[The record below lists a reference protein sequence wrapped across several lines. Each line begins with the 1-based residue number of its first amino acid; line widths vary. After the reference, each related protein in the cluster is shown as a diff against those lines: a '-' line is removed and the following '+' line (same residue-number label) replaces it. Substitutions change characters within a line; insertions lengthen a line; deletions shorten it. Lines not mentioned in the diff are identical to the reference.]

1 MFHKVALLSVVSGF
15 VLSTNFVTGAGASRV
30 PRLSNRSETIAKSVT
45 VYSTSTVHVNK
56 VSGIYS
62 GKMTQEK
69 VTPGTG
75 GGSVPRDLA
84 LAAGLA
90 CDNLYVKGYEG
101 NAASVALTWYR
112 ASPQGPSPTDANFG
126 KNSGPVFSGAG
137 NWHTLGIVSPSIA
150 VGDKFTI
157 GGGFFTSNATELS
170 EVQTT
175 TVYRGSQV
183 RVTCLPFMI
192 VRHWPF

>member
-1 MFHKVALLSVVSGF
+1 MFHKVALLAFASGVV
-15 VLSTNFVTGAGASRV
+15 LTTIFVTAAGASTV
-30 PRLSNRSETIAKSVT
+30 PRLSSRSETIAKSVT
-45 VYSTSTVHVNK
+45 VHSTSTVHVNK

-62 GKMTQEK
+62 GKMTQDG

-90 CDNLYVKGYEG
+90 CDDLYVKGYEG

-112 ASPQGPSPTDANFG
+112 GSPQGPSPTDANFG
-126 KNSGPVFSGAG
+126 RNSGPVFGGAG
-137 NWHTLGIVSPSIA
+137 NWHTQGIVSPSIA

-170 EVQTT
+170 EVPTT
-175 TVYRGSQV
+175 TVYRGSRV
-183 RVTCLPFMI
+183 SVTCLPFMI

>member
-1 MFHKVALLSVVSGF
+1 MFPKVALLAVASGVVLTASF
-15 VLSTNFVTGAGASRV
+15 MTGAGASSV
-30 PRLSNRSETIAKSVT
+30 PRLSSRSETIAKNVT

-56 VSGIYS
+56 ESGIYS
-62 GKMTQEK
+62 GKMTQER
-69 VTPGTG
+69 VTPAAG

-126 KNSGPVFSGAG
+126 RNTGPVFSGAG

-150 VGDKFTI
+150 VGDKFSI
-157 GGGFFTSNATELS
+157 AGGFFTSNATELS
-170 EVQTT
+170 EVPTT
-175 TVYRGSQV
+175 TIYRGSQV